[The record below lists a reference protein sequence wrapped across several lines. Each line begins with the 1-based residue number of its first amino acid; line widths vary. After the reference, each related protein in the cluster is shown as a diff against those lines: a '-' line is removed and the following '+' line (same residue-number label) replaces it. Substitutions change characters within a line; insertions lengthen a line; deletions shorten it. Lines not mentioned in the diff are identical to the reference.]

1 MSSQADR
8 QLPATE
14 RKIKKARE
22 EGQVA
27 RSRDLGHFGAMAG
40 GLLVVVV
47 AAPWLLEQSYQVM
60 GLGLRFDHRAMAHPA
75 VMLERLAD
83 VLVPAFL
90 LLAVLG
96 GALTAVALLTGVAV
110 GGWNFTLQPLE
121 PKWEKIDP
129 IAGFGRMFAA
139 EQLTTMLKA
148 CFLAVVL
155 GVVGGVFLYIQW
167 DRLAGLLA
175 LPLPKALAEGLNLL
189 LGGLAILLIP
199 LGLSALIDAP
209 LQRFLHLRR
218 LRMSHEEVKKEMK
231 DVEGNV
237 QIKAKIRARMREMA
251 NRRMIAAVPGAD
263 LVVMNPTHYAVAL
276 KYDEATMAAPRVIAK
291 GKDLMALK
299 IRDVA
304 REAKVPVLQAAP
316 LARALYA
323 HAEVDQEIPAAL
335 FSAVAQVLAWVFQL
349 RQAGSA
355 RSVLLAAPPKPVVPP
370 GLDPGPGQAHDDDD
384 ADDIDAANARPQ
396 TPRGA

>member
-1 MSSQADR
+1 
-8 QLPATE
+8 
-14 RKIKKARE
+14 
-22 EGQVA
+22 
-27 RSRDLGHFGAMAG
+27 
-40 GLLVVVV
+40 VV
-47 AAPWLLEQSYQVM
+47 AAAPWVLEQAQQVM
-60 GLGLRFDHRAMAHPA
+60 DLGLRFDHRAMASPA
-75 VMLERLAD
+75 LMLERLSE
-83 VLVPAFL
+83 VLLPAFL
-90 LLAVLG
+90 LLGVLG
-96 GALTAVALLTGVAV
+96 GTLMAVAVLASVVV

-129 IAGFGRMFAA
+129 IAGIGRMFSP

-155 GVVGGVFLYIQW
+155 GTVGGAYLVTQW
-167 DRLAGLLA
+167 DRLGGLLA
-175 LPLPKALAEGLNLL
+175 LPLPQALAEGLSLL
-189 LGGLAILLIP
+189 LGGLAMLLIP

-209 LQRFLHLRR
+209 LQKFLHLRR

-276 KYDEATMAAPRVIAK
+276 KYDEATMGAPRVVAK

-323 HAEVDQEIPAAL
+323 HAEVDQEIPATL

-355 RSVLLAAPPKPVVPP
+355 RSVLLASPPKPVVPP
-370 GLDPGPGQAHDDDD
+370 GLDPGPGQAGTEDDLDDDP
-384 ADDIDAANARPQ
+384 AA